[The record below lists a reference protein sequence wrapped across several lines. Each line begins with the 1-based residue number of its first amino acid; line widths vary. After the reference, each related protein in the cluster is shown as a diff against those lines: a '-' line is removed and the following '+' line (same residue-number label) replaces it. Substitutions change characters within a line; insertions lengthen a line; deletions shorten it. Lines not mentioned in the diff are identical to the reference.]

1 MESIRRYSELVLL
14 PTFIERYRYLR
25 LGGGV
30 GQETFGFNRYLNQ
43 VFYRSP
49 EWRHIRDIVIARD
62 MGCDLGIEGH
72 EIFGRA
78 LIHHMNPVR
87 PEDIRRRADWI
98 LDPEY
103 LITTIHETHQAIHYG
118 DENLLMTTPTVR
130 APNDTCPWKHN

>member
-1 MESIRRYSELVLL
+1 MESIRRYSVLVLL

-30 GQETFGFNRYLNQ
+30 GQETFGFDRYLNQ

-103 LITTIHETHQAIHYG
+103 
-118 DENLLMTTPTVR
+118 MK
-130 APNDTCPWKHN
+130 TC